1 MALRAK
7 KTAAKKTRA
16 KKSTAKKTA
25 VKKST
30 PKKTAPAKSGRPAK
44 SRKPAQSKISVSPVR
59 GGVTAPIGFKAAGIR
74 AGIKSAR
81 KPDFAAIVSDPPAA
95 AAGAFTKNAIRASSV
110 DWCAGILPAPDISA
124 IVCTSGCANA
134 CTGPKGIHDNAT
146 VASLTAAALKTWP
159 KRVLTAST
167 GTIGKYLPV
176 NRIKT
181 AMPKLISALS
191 EKHSGGTDFAQA
203 IMTTDLEKK
212 ESAVRVKCGK
222 GSFTIGGV
230 AKGSGMI
237 HPNMATMLCFI
248 TTDAEIDEKL
258 LDKIVKRV
266 VDRTFNNLTVDG
278 DTSTND
284 MVLVMANGASGILVR
299 RAIALANPEAR
310 KAQQMIPVDAFEEAL
325 FAVCNDLC
333 KKIAADG
340 EGATKRVEINISG
353 ARTEAEAKLAAKAVA
368 NSNLTKCA
376 LFGNDPNWGRIACAV
391 GYSGAQISKKLMSI
405 KLCGIKVFENL
416 LPVPFDADKLHT
428 LLKKK
433 VVNVDVDLGMGKVGA
448 VAHTCDLSYDY
459 VKINAEY
466 HT

>member
-1 MALRAK
+1 M
-7 KTAAKKTRA
+7 
-16 KKSTAKKTA
+16 
-25 VKKST
+25 
-30 PKKTAPAKSGRPAK
+30 
-44 SRKPAQSKISVSPVR
+44 
-59 GGVTAPIGFKAAGIR
+59 GFKAAGIR

-81 KPDFAAIVSDPPAA
+81 KTDLAAIVSDVPAT
-95 AAGAFTKNAIRASSV
+95 AAGAFTNNAIRASSV
-110 DWCAGILPAPDISA
+110 DWCAGILPSSTVSA
-124 IVCTSGCANA
+124 IVCNSGCANA

-146 VASLTAAALKTWP
+146 VASLTAAALRIWP
-159 KRVLTAST
+159 KHVLTAST
-167 GTIGKYLPV
+167 GMIGKFLPIS
-176 NRIKT
+176 RIKT

-191 EKHSGGTDFAQA
+191 DKQAAGTAFAQA

-237 HPNMATMLCFI
+237 HPTRATMLCFI
-248 TTDAEIDEKL
+248 TTDAEIDENL

-284 MVLVMANGASGILVR
+284 MVLVMANGVSGVLVR
-299 RAIALANPEAR
+299 RAIALANPKAR
-310 KAQQMIPVDAFEEAL
+310 KAQQMVPVDAFEEGL

-340 EGATKRVEINISG
+340 EGATKRVEVNVSG
-353 ARTEAEAKLAAKAVA
+353 ARTEKEAKLAAKAVA

-391 GYSGAQISKKLMSI
+391 GYSGAQFSKKLMSI
-405 KLCGIKVFENL
+405 KLCGVKVFENL
-416 LPVPFDADKLHT
+416 QPVPFDVDKLHT

-433 VVNVDVDLGMGKVGA
+433 VVSVDIDLGMGKVGA
-448 VAHTCDLSYDY
+448 IAHTCDFSYDY